1 MDITKNDLSY
11 NEVKLDLNAL
21 LTTAQVAFYAR
32 FHAIEDEVRELNN
45 LYFNGNSGIRRY
57 MLANNI
63 ANLSKSLPIL
73 AETLHTLEEGRSR
86 ENIILVNEE
95 EYRK

>member
-1 MDITKNDLSY
+1 MGITKNDLSH

-21 LTTAQVAFYAR
+21 LTTAQVAFYSR
-32 FHAIEDEVRELNN
+32 FNAIREEINELDN

-57 MLANNI
+57 ILANNI

-86 ENIILVNEE
+86 ENIVLVNEE